1 MTEYEFA
8 TLTIREHTL
17 WVAMAQVAATLA
29 IGLGQIAVV
38 WFGIRTMRIAG
49 DRRAFELDQ
58 RHAESMRAMG
68 ERHAESMRSLDNIAA
83 DAAAQR
89 RALDNL
95 LADAAT
101 QRRAFDNLLADS
113 ATQRRALETLITRTS
128 SSG

>member
-58 RHAESMRAMG
+58 RHAESMR
-68 ERHAESMRSLDNIAA
+68 SLDNIAA